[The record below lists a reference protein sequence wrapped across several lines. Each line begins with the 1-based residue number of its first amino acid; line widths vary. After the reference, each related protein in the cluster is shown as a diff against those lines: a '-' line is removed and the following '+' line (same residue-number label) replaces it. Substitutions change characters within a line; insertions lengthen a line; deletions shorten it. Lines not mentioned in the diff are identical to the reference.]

1 MSLKINIRLNAQ
13 SEDLQKIIT
22 RINTDLQSGITDIT
36 QKVAKATAVT
46 NRVTELQSQIEA
58 LGTSNNE
65 LLAENQLLREKL
77 LHPEFAQKKYN
88 LIFHRMCEMKG
99 TIDEEINNLLD
110 NMFSNEDVYTEIR
123 CNQITIDMAYRLG
136 KAKPSYN

>member
-1 MSLKINIRLNAQ
+1 M
-13 SEDLQKIIT
+13 DIT
-22 RINTDLQSGITDIT
+22 YIT

-46 NRVTELQSQIEA
+46 SRVTELESQIEA

-77 LHPEFAQKKYN
+77 LCFKFTQKKYN
-88 LIFHRMCEMKG
+88 LIFHGICETKG

-110 NMFSNEDVYTEIR
+110 NMFSNEDAHTEIR
-123 CNQITIDMAYRLG
+123 CNQITTDMAYRLV
-136 KAKPSYN
+136 KAKPKCNNPMMAVLCKLSDKDFILEK